1 MLLQV
6 ERLNFRYE
14 KRPVLS
20 DVCFSLDTGCILGL
34 LGPNGAGKSTL
45 LKCINRIHAGTEG
58 QILLNGQD
66 ITVLS
71 LKEIARDIAYVPQS
85 TGASFPSSVAY
96 TVLMGRLPYSGYR
109 FTEKD
114 RQAARQALGK
124 VALTPYAARDIR
136 TLSGGERQR
145 AYIAR
150 ALAGTPKLIL
160 MDEPTSSLDVKY
172 QIEILRM
179 IRSLVREMKLSV
191 ILTIHDLN
199 LASLFCDRVLL
210 LKKGRIWTEGLPAD
224 VLNEENIRQVY
235 GIEVFPIDAHGQRYV
250 QLLDKPCGENFSDM
264 PSL

>member
-1 MLLQV
+1 MAI
-6 ERLNFRYE
+6 
-14 KRPVLS
+14 VL
-20 DVCFSLDTGCILGL
+20 
-34 LGPNGAGKSTL
+34 
-45 LKCINRIHAGTEG
+45 
-58 QILLNGQD
+58 
-66 ITVLS
+66 
-71 LKEIARDIAYVPQS
+71 
-85 TGASFPSSVAY
+85 
-96 TVLMGRLPYSGYR
+96 
-109 FTEKD
+109 
-114 RQAARQALGK
+114 RQKTDKAQQALEK
-124 VALTPYAARDIR
+124 VALTSYAARDIR

-150 ALAGTPKLIL
+150 ALAGAPKLIL

-179 IRSLVREMKLSV
+179 IRSLVREMRLSV

-199 LASLFCDRVLL
+199 LASLFCDRILL

-250 QLLDKPCGENFSDM
+250 QLLDKPCGGNFSDT